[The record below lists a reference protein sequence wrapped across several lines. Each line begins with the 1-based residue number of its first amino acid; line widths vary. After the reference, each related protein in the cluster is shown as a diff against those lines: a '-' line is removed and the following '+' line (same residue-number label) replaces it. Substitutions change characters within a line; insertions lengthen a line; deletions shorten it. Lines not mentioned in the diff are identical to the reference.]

1 MESVV
6 YREGW
11 PKNATDLD
19 DADTIVVDCDGGRI
33 LVRHLQELDK
43 LMKKG
48 VGLVCIHY
56 TVSVPKEKPGRCMLD
71 WLGGYYELW
80 WSVNPVWTAEFKTLP
95 EHPITRGVKPFTIKD
110 EWYYHMRFRETM
122 EGVTPIL
129 TAVPPDSTR
138 KRKDGPHSNNPHVRA
153 RMGMPE
159 HTAWAYERP
168 GGGRGFGFTGGHWHW
183 NWAHDDFRRLVL
195 NAIVWTAGAEVP
207 PEGVPTK
214 MPTVADLEANADFE
228 KPKNW
233 KPERIQKM
241 IEEFNRTSGQ

>member
-1 MESVV
+1 MKQTRAIAVVRAALLASVLFAVVPDSAQLLADGAAAAGKKVVFLAGPPSHGYGCHEHHAGCCLLAKALQENVPGMETVV

-159 HTAWAYERP
+159 HTAWAY
-168 GGGRGFGFTGGHWHW
+168 
-183 NWAHDDFRRLVL
+183 
-195 NAIVWTAGAEVP
+195 
-207 PEGVPTK
+207 
-214 MPTVADLEANADFE
+214 
-228 KPKNW
+228 
-233 KPERIQKM
+233 
-241 IEEFNRTSGQ
+241 